1 MMRWRHFGQSEK
13 NSLICV
19 GGYWLV
25 LFGETGLDPDGMF
38 GLSISNLTT
47 GVIHKAANDGEA
59 GSAIVGC
66 TAGSGGAGAMVA
78 ADAAGTGG
86 MADMTGTAGNT
97 ATGAR
102 RGVAEGTATGGWLG
116 SGLERPLSSMPM
128 ATAAAM
134 INNTTPAS
142 ATTSGMDCFLA
153 GTGGIDGAEA
163 AGSVAAGGGGIPMG
177 GAGMVISCMH
187 RGHAT
192 RAPT

>member
-1 MMRWRHFGQSEK
+1 MVSQMMRWRHFGQSEK

-25 LFGETGLDPDGMF
+25 LFGETGLEPDGMF
-38 GLSISNLTT
+38 GLNISNLTT
-47 GVIHKAANDGEA
+47 GVIHEAANDGEA

-66 TAGSGGAGAMVA
+66 TAGSGGAGATVA
-78 ADAAGTGG
+78 ADAGG
-86 MADMTGTAGNT
+86 MAGMAGKA
-97 ATGAR
+97 ATGAL
-102 RGVAEGTATGGWLG
+102 RGAAEGTATSGWLG
-116 SGLERPLSSMPM
+116 SELDRPLSSMPM

-134 INNTTPAS
+134 ISNTNPAS
-142 ATTSGMDCFLA
+142 ATTSGMDRFLD
-153 GTGGIDGAEA
+153 GTGGIDGAESV
-163 AGSVAAGGGGIPMG
+163 GSVAGGRVGIPMG